1 MANTSLSFSKRMKN
15 DEFYTRYEDIER
27 ELSNYRQYFNDKIIY
42 LNCDNPS
49 YSAFYRYFVNMF
61 KELNL
66 KELWATFLASD
77 GTNGILTKYDG
88 AKTIHTKLSGN
99 GDFHSEEC
107 VEFLSQADVIVTNPP
122 FSKFLEFFNLLV
134 SHKTDFIII
143 GNSNSIFCRD
153 VFPLFKNGTISC
165 GMNRP
170 KWFRVPDDYDAKNIK
185 IIENVRY
192 ASFGNICWY
201 TTFDAPH
208 NEVPIPLTHSY
219 SADIYPK
226 YDNYNAIEVSKIS
239 MIPKDYFGIMGV
251 PITYIEHHCPKQFEI
266 LWQASGN
273 TRVSCP
279 KDILNEIGY
288 IPMKE
293 DRGGAALINGKRK
306 YSRVLI
312 RRIEDSEYS
321 E

>member
-27 ELSNYRQYFNDKIIY
+27 ELPNYRQYFNDKIIY

-49 YSAFYRYFVNMF
+49 YSAFYGYFVNMF

-134 SHKTDFIII
+134 SHKKDFIII

-219 SADIYPK
+219 SADTYPK

-321 E
+321 G